1 MFVSIETLL
10 TMVLMNVC
18 LILVDQSYITPFRF
32 NVISVC
38 VVNVH
43 FEDNEFDKNDEI
55 QHVNGQ
61 QEETASFSDA
71 TPSDYLKHQGIVY
84 ANTISNEE
92 TEL

>member
-1 MFVSIETLL
+1 MI
-10 TMVLMNVC
+10 LMNVC

-71 TPSDYLKHQGIVY
+71 TPSDYLKHQGIGY